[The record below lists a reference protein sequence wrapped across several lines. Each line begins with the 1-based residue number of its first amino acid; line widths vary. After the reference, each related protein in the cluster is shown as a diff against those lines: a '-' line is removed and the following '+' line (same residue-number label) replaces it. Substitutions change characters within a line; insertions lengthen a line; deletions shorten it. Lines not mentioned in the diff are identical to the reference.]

1 MSDLEQHQGTDPL
14 QLKWFAESEALNHT
28 LPISYI
34 NALDNAPRKVDVLI
48 RFDNVSGEI
57 HSDLLSRLAQHPK
70 VGTIIIYGL
79 PKEQQISVA
88 ALAVIY
94 KANVR
99 FCDNEDEVHVLMNKR
114 RSRLIVNK
122 PPNLPLV

>member
-1 MSDLEQHQGTDPL
+1 MSDLEQYKGNDPL
-14 QLKWFAESEALNHT
+14 HLKWFAESESVHHA

-48 RFDNVSGEI
+48 RADNASGEI
-57 HSDLLSRLAQHPK
+57 QSDLLSRLAQHPK

-79 PKEQQISVA
+79 PKEQQIAIA

-99 FCDNEDEVHVLMNKR
+99 FCDSEDEVHVLMNKR

-122 PPNLPLV
+122 PPNIPLA

>member
-1 MSDLEQHQGTDPL
+1 MSEIEQYQGTNPL
-14 QLKWFAESEALNHT
+14 HLRWFAESEALHHS

-48 RFDNVSGEI
+48 RADNVSGEVQ
-57 HSDLLSRLAQHPK
+57 SELLSRLAQHPK

-79 PKEQQISVA
+79 PNDQRIAIA

-122 PPNLPLV
+122 PPNLPLA

>member
-1 MSDLEQHQGTDPL
+1 MSDLEQHTGTDPL
-14 QLKWFAESEALNHT
+14 HLKWFAESEALNHP

-48 RFDNVSGEI
+48 QADSATGEI

-79 PKEQQISVA
+79 PKAQQIAIA

-122 PPNLPLV
+122 PPNIPLA